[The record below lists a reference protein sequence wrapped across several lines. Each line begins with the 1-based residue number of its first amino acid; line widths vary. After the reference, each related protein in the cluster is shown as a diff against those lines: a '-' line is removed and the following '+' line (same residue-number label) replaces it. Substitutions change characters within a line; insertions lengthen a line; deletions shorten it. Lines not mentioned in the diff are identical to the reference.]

1 MRTHRARAPFHFL
14 RAAALSTGIL
24 TLAAGAH
31 VAAGGQLPGLGI
43 LLAVLALTGLAAT
56 SATRLR
62 LNLPAM
68 ITVLGMGQVILHEV
82 FTAFSGPAVA
92 DGSTVSGLHGSHSPG
107 LAPPALEG
115 MNGHPHQLDS
125 AAGLAMLL
133 AHAVATAGCALLLA
147 KGETAL
153 WALAAW
159 LGPLIQLP
167 QAVIPDA
174 GPPPAV
180 PRPGAVPSAPRWRNL
195 RQDSR
200 RGPPFAVALS

>member
-1 MRTHRARAPFHFL
+1 MRTHRARAPFHVF

-31 VAAGGQLPGLGI
+31 VAAGGQLPGFGI
-43 LLAVLALTGLAAT
+43 LLAVFALTGLAAT

-68 ITVLGMGQVILHEV
+68 IAVLGTGQVILHEV
-82 FTAFSGPAVA
+82 FTAFSGPAPA
-92 DGSTVSGLHGSHSPG
+92 DGGTVAGAHGSHSPG
-107 LAPPALEG
+107 LAPPVLEG
-115 MNGHPHQLDS
+115 MTGHPHQLDS

-147 KGETAL
+147 KGESAL

-159 LGPLIQLP
+159 LGPLIQLA
-167 QAVIPDA
+167 QAVMPDA

-180 PRPGAVPSAPRWRNL
+180 TRPGTVPSSPRWRNL